1 MKAVHLLCVSLT
13 FLFAKTSF
21 GADAPTLPPSPAEA
35 AQAMDQAPFL
45 AAALSEVFTDSR
57 AFSATAVLQTAG
69 DKAGQGIPLGFA
81 TLNGNMRW
89 FLNLDQARSSRL
101 EPELV
106 GMLRDAKLS
115 QVLLIM
121 RPKTNAI
128 LAVPGLKQW
137 FEFPLPK
144 SEALTEKAGE
154 KVGFLQKNEVARE
167 TVEGHPCVKYR
178 LSLPKDRGSNE
189 QAFVWQATDMKN
201 FPIKFQ
207 TTVNGEPMT
216 LTFRQVNQSSPDPRH
231 FEAPAGYT
239 NGGGPEALMQ
249 RVLMGALGGAGLGGL
264 GSPSR

>member
-1 MKAVHLLCVSLT
+1 MKAVFSLCISVSL
-13 FLFAKTSF
+13 LIAKPSIA
-21 GADAPTLPPSPAEA
+21 ADAPALPPSPVET

-57 AFSATAVLQTAG
+57 AFSAVAVLQTAS

-101 EPELV
+101 EPELL

-115 QVLLIM
+115 QMLLIM

-144 SEALTEKAGE
+144 SEALTDKAGE

-167 TVEGHPCVKYR
+167 AIEGHPCVKYR
-178 LSLPKDRGSNE
+178 LSLPKDRGSSE
-189 QAFVWQATDMKN
+189 EAFVWQATDMKN

-207 TTVNGEPMT
+207 TTVNGEAVA
-216 LTFRQVNQSSPDPRH
+216 LTFRQVNQNSPDPKH

-249 RVLMGALGGAGLGGL
+249 RVLMGALGGSGLGGISL
-264 GSPSR
+264 PSR